1 MEQKSLMETNQL
13 KLYSLSEAAAVMCIG
28 RDTLRKLISEGQ
40 IGFILVGN
48 SKRISYQEL
57 VRFQSEKTIYKVE
70 PIISAKFSDH
80 DLGKM
85 FGKRKPTSIS
95 KLKSKELLEEIIR
108 KDNNGNNKKQ
118 ERSISNSMV

>member
-1 MEQKSLMETNQL
+1 METNQL
-13 KLYSLSEAAAVMCIG
+13 KLYSLSEAATAMCIG

-57 VRFQSEKTIYKVE
+57 VRFQSEKTMYKVE
-70 PIISAKFSDH
+70 PIRSDKFSDH

-85 FGKRKPTSIS
+85 FSKKKASNVS
-95 KLKSKELLEEIIR
+95 KLNSKELLEEIIR
-108 KDNNGNNKKQ
+108 RDLNGNNKKQ
-118 ERSISNSMV
+118 ERGFSNSMV